1 MIFHQRVSE
10 VLVPGVP
17 YIALRP
23 SIMGSELRSQNF
35 DLAKFQEIIPR
46 TTSYGAFLLL
56 ELGFRILKKNE
67 SAAKLK
73 LG

>member
-1 MIFHQRVSE
+1 MVFHQRVSE
-10 VLVPGVP
+10 VLVSGVP

-23 SIMGSELRSQNF
+23 SIMGSELRPQNF

-46 TTSYGAFLLL
+46 TTTYGAFFLL
-56 ELGFRILKKNE
+56 ELGLKNSE